1 VKEFKS
7 EISMNKLKSVLVL
20 CSLILATHVLQLPQ
34 AYSSDV
40 TAAQVNGTWRSKT
53 GTFKVWALGKQRLQV
68 EFFGVYEYKTSA
80 GPMANTGEGSGT
92 AFIEGDTATFRPE
105 GSDEDCKIIMKFRE
119 GKLIVDQEGGCGFG
133 LNVTANGTYKKVSS
147 GKPRFGEG

>member
-1 VKEFKS
+1 
-7 EISMNKLKSVLVL
+7 MNRLKSVLVL
-20 CSLILATHVLQLPQ
+20 CSLILPTQVFLLPQ

-40 TAAQVNGTWRSKT
+40 TAAQANGTWRSKT

-80 GPMANTGEGSGT
+80 GPMANTGEGSGI
-92 AFIEGDTATFRPE
+92 AFIEGDTATFKPD
-105 GSDEDCKIIMKFRE
+105 GSEEDCKITMKFRE
-119 GKLIVDQEGGCGFG
+119 GKLRVEQEGGCGFG

-147 GKPRFGEG
+147 GRPRFGEG

>member
-1 VKEFKS
+1 VNRFKS
-7 EISMNKLKSVLVL
+7 VFVL
-20 CSLILATHVLQLPQ
+20 CSLMLSTQVFLLLQ

-80 GPMANTGEGSGT
+80 GPMANTGEGRGI
-92 AFIEGDTATFRPE
+92 AFIQGDTATFKAEIR
-105 GSDEDCKIIMKFRE
+105 GRMKERE
-119 GKLIVDQEGGCGFG
+119 KARGGDNAQPSNKGMHRSARRQPHNDG
-133 LNVTANGTYKKVSS
+133 HHRSHA
-147 GKPRFGEG
+147 R

>member
-7 EISMNKLKSVLVL
+7 EISMNQLKSVLVL
-20 CSLILATHVLQLPQ
+20 CILILSTHVLLPQ

-68 EFFGVYEYKTSA
+68 EFSGVYEFKSSA
-80 GPMANTGEGSGT
+80 GPTANTGEGSGI
-92 AFIEGDTATFRPE
+92 AFIEGDTATFKPD
-105 GSDEDCKIIMKFRE
+105 GSEEDCKITMRFRE
-119 GKLIVDQEGGCGFG
+119 GKLIVEQEGGCGFG
-133 LNVTANGTYKKVSS
+133 LNVTANGTYKRVSS
-147 GKPRFGEG
+147 GRPRFGEG